1 MNPNLVFVGAG
12 GILCAIDR
20 STGDTVWKFKFPARA
35 LQSGGFVNLLV
46 AGDLLYA
53 HALGELHCIRAATGE
68 LLWTNP
74 LTGMGYGLGT
84 IAVEGQA
91 TSAAAAFDQQRV
103 DRSQSNAGHTF

>member
-46 AGDLLYA
+46 AGDLLFA

-74 LTGMGYGLGT
+74 LAGMGYGLGS

-91 TSAAAAFDQQRV
+91 TSAVATAARQKAADAQASAV
-103 DRSQSNAGHTF
+103 SG